1 MKQYIDTNL
10 DLRKRNVLNPLKADF
25 EELPSIRNI
34 FAGLGI
40 TEEEY
45 YSTLPISIDTDFQ
58 IHIKREPN
66 ACFVNNYFVEGLQT
80 WKANIDIQPVF
91 NHYKIVA

>member
-45 YSTLPISIDTDFQ
+45 YSTLTICIDTDFQ

-66 ACFVNNYFVEGLQT
+66 ACFVNNYFVEGLQA